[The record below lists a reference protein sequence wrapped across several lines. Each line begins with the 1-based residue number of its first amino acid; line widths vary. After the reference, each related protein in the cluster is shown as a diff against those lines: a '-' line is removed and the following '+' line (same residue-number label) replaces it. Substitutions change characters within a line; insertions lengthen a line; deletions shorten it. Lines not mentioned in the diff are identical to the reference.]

1 MPRDK
6 RRVLEM
12 AKDVV
17 ADLKR
22 DYISKLLAKGIRADG
37 RRFDEM
43 RPLMVQTNYVGS
55 AEGSA
60 LVHLGDTKVVVGV
73 KLILGEPF
81 ADTPNTGVLTT
92 NAELIPM
99 ASETFEGGPPDE
111 ESIEVARVID
121 RGIREGHAV
130 DLENLVIEPGKQVW
144 IMFVDVHVLDYDGNL
159 FDAAN
164 IGANA
169 AFKTAIVPAKAAGKG
184 EDYPL
189 PVRHQPISITA
200 VKIDGKLLVDPTHD
214 EERVA
219 DARLTVTT
227 IENGNLCAM
236 QKGLEGAFTLDEV
249 FKVVDMSTKIGAEVR
264 SKL

>member
-1 MPRDK
+1 MS
-6 RRVLEM
+6 
-12 AKDVV
+12 KDVV

-22 DYISKLLAKGIRADG
+22 DHISKLLDKGMRTDG
-37 RRFDEM
+37 RKFDEM
-43 RPLMVQTNYVGS
+43 RPLKVETNFIGS

-60 LVHLGDTKVVVGV
+60 RVRLGSTEVVVGV

-81 ADTPNTGVLTT
+81 PDTPNTGVLTT

-99 ASETFEGGPPDE
+99 ASDTFESGPPDQ

-130 DLENLVIEPGKQVW
+130 DLEKLCIEPGKQVW

-169 AFKTAIVPAKAAGKG
+169 AFKTAIVPAKRAGKG

-189 PVRHQPISITA
+189 PVLHQPISVTA
-200 VKIDGKLLVDPTHD
+200 VKIDGKILIDPTHD

-219 DARLTVTT
+219 DARFTVATL
-227 IENGNLCAM
+227 ENGNLCAM
-236 QKGLEGAFTLDEV
+236 QKGLNGSFTVDEV
-249 FKVVDMSTKIGAEVR
+249 HKIVSMSRKIGDEVR
-264 SKL
+264 AKF

>member
-1 MPRDK
+1 MG
-6 RRVLEM
+6 
-12 AKDVV
+12 KDVV

-22 DYISKLLAKGIRADG
+22 DYISKLLAKGQRVYG

-43 RPLMVQTNYVGS
+43 RPLTIETNFIGS

-60 LVHLGDTKVVVGV
+60 RVKLGNTDVVVGV
-73 KLILGEPF
+73 KLIAGAPF
-81 ADTPNTGVLTT
+81 PDTPDTGVLTT

-99 ASETFEGGPPDE
+99 ASDTFEAGPPDQ

-130 DLENLVIEPGKQVW
+130 DMTKLCMVPGKEVW

-169 AFKTAIVPAKAAGKG
+169 AFKGTIVPAKRAGKG

-189 PVRHQPISITA
+189 PVLHQPISITA
-200 VKIDGKLLVDPTHD
+200 VKIDGKILVDPTHD

-219 DARLTVTT
+219 DARLTAAT
-227 IENGNLCAM
+227 IETGNLCAM
-236 QKGLEGAFTLDEV
+236 QKGLNGAFTMEEV
-249 FKVVDMSTKIGAEVR
+249 VKVVEMSRRIGAEIR

>member
-1 MPRDK
+1 MG
-6 RRVLEM
+6 
-12 AKDVV
+12 KDVI

-22 DYISKLLAKGIRADG
+22 DYMSKLLGKGMRADG
-37 RRFDEM
+37 RKFDEP
-43 RPLMVQTNYVGS
+43 RPLKVETGFVGS

-60 LVHLGDTKVVVGV
+60 RVMLGDTQVVVGV
-73 KLILGEPF
+73 KLISGEPF
-81 ADTPNTGVLTT
+81 PDTPNSGVLTT

-99 ASETFEGGPPDE
+99 ASETFEGGPPDQ

-130 DLENLVIEPGKQVW
+130 DMSRLVIEPGKEVW

-169 AFKTAIVPAKAAGKG
+169 AFKTAVVPAKRAGKG
-184 EDYPL
+184 EDFPL
-189 PVRHQPISITA
+189 PVLHQPISVTS
-200 VKIDGKLLVDPTHD
+200 VKVDGKILVDPTHD

-219 DARLTVTT
+219 EARLTVAT
-227 IENGNLCAM
+227 IETGNLCAM
-236 QKGLEGAFTLDEV
+236 QKGLDGAFTHDEV
-249 FKVVDMSTKIGAEVR
+249 LKIVDNARRLGNDIR
-264 SKL
+264 SKI

>member
-1 MPRDK
+1 
-6 RRVLEM
+6 M

-22 DYISKLLAKGIRADG
+22 DYIAKLLAKGMRADG

-43 RPLMVQTNYVGS
+43 RPLEIETNYVKS

-60 LVHLGDTKVVVGV
+60 RVRLGNTQVVVGV
-73 KLILGEPF
+73 KLATGEPF
-81 ADTPNTGVLTT
+81 PDTPNSGVLTT

-99 ASETFEGGPPDE
+99 ASDTFEGGPPDQ

-130 DLENLVIEPGKQVW
+130 DLSKLVVEPGKKVW

-169 AFKTAIVPAKAAGKG
+169 AFKSTIVPAKREGMG

-189 PVRHQPISITA
+189 PVLHQPVSVTA
-200 VKIDGKLLVDPTHD
+200 VKIDGKILVDPTHD

-219 DARLTVTT
+219 DARLTVAT
-227 IENGNLCAM
+227 IETGNLCAM
-236 QKGLEGAFTLDEV
+236 QKGLNGAFTLDEV
-249 FKVVDMSTKIGAEVR
+249 FKIVDASTKIGAEVR

>member
-1 MPRDK
+1 MG
-6 RRVLEM
+6 
-12 AKDVV
+12 KDVM

-22 DYISKLLAKGIRADG
+22 DHISKLLAKGVRTDG

-43 RPLMVQTNYVGS
+43 RPLKVEANYIGS

-60 LVHLGDTKVVVGV
+60 RVTLGKTQVVVGV
-73 KLILGEPF
+73 KVILGEPF
-81 ADTPNTGVLTT
+81 PDTPNTGVLTT

-99 ASETFEGGPPDE
+99 ASETFESGPPDQ

-130 DLENLVIEPGKQVW
+130 DLEKLCVEPGKQVW
-144 IMFVDVHVLDYDGNL
+144 IMFVDIHVLDYDGNL

-169 AFKTAIVPAKAAGKG
+169 AFKSAIVPAKRAGKG

-189 PVRHQPISITA
+189 PVMHQPISVTA

-219 DARLTVTT
+219 DARLTVATNET
-227 IENGNLCAM
+227 GNVCAM
-236 QKGLEGAFTLDEV
+236 QKGLNGSFTLDEV
-249 FKVVDMSTKIGAEVR
+249 FRIVDLSEKIGAEVR
-264 SKL
+264 AKL

>member
-1 MPRDK
+1 MG
-6 RRVLEM
+6 
-12 AKDVV
+12 KDVV

-22 DYISKLLAKGIRADG
+22 DYISKLLAKGQRVDG
-37 RRFDEM
+37 RKFDEM
-43 RPLMVQTNYVGS
+43 RHLTVETNFIGS

-60 LVHLGDTKVVVGV
+60 RVKLGETDVVVGV
-73 KLILGEPF
+73 KLIAGEPF
-81 ADTPNTGVLTT
+81 PDTPNTGVLTT

-99 ASETFEGGPPDE
+99 ASDTFESGPPDQ

-130 DLENLVIEPGKQVW
+130 DMTKLCMVPGKEVW

-169 AFKTAIVPAKAAGKG
+169 AFKGTIVPAKRAGKG

-189 PVRHQPISITA
+189 PVLHQPISITA
-200 VKIDGKLLVDPTHD
+200 VKIDGKILVDPTHD

-219 DARLTVTT
+219 DARLTAAT

-236 QKGLEGAFTLDEV
+236 QKGLNGAFTMEEV
-249 FKVVDMSTKIGAEVR
+249 FKVVEISRKIGAEVR

>member
-1 MPRDK
+1 
-6 RRVLEM
+6 M
-12 AKDVV
+12 AKDIV

-22 DYISKLLAKGIRADG
+22 DYISKLVAQGSRADG
-37 RRFDEM
+37 RRFDEQ
-43 RPLMVQTNYVGS
+43 RPLKIETGYIGS

-60 LVHLGDTKVVVGV
+60 LVHLGNTKLVVGV

-111 ESIEVARVID
+111 TSIEVARVID

-130 DLENLVIEPGKQVW
+130 DLTKLCIKPGEKVW

-169 AFKTAIVPAKAAGKG
+169 AFKTTIVPAKAAGVG

-189 PVRHQPISITA
+189 PVLHQPISLTA
-200 VKIDGKLLVDPTHD
+200 VKIDGKILVDPTHD

-219 DARLTVTT
+219 DARLTVAT
-227 IENGNLCAM
+227 IETGNVCAM
-236 QKGLEGAFTLDEV
+236 QKGLNGAFTLDEV
-249 FKVVDMSTKIGAEVR
+249 LKVVELSTKIGAEAR

>member
-1 MPRDK
+1 MS
-6 RRVLEM
+6 
-12 AKDVV
+12 KDVV

-22 DYISKLLAKGIRADG
+22 DHIAKLLEKGMRTDG
-37 RRFDEM
+37 RKFDEL
-43 RPLMVQTNYVGS
+43 RPLRIETNFIGS

-60 LVHLGDTKVVVGV
+60 RVCLGHTELVVGV

-81 ADTPNTGVLTT
+81 PDTPNTGVLTT

-99 ASETFEGGPPDE
+99 ASDTFEGGPPDQ

-130 DLENLVIEPGKQVW
+130 NLEKLCIEPGKQVW

-169 AFKTAIVPAKAAGKG
+169 AFKTAIVPAKRAGLG

-189 PVRHQPISITA
+189 PILHQPISITA
-200 VKIDGKLLVDPTHD
+200 VKIDGKILVDPTHD

-219 DARLTVTT
+219 DARLTVATT
-227 IENGNLCAM
+227 ETGNLCAM
-236 QKGLEGAFTLDEV
+236 QKGLNGSFTADEV
-249 FKVVDMSTKIGAEVR
+249 FKVVDLSRKIGEDVR
-264 SKL
+264 AKF

>member
-1 MPRDK
+1 
-6 RRVLEM
+6 M
-12 AKDVV
+12 AKDVI

-22 DYISKLLAKGIRADG
+22 DYISKLLAKGARADG
-37 RRFDEM
+37 RKFDEA
-43 RPLMVQTNYVGS
+43 RPLKVETNFIGS

-60 LVHLGDTKVVVGV
+60 RVTLGTTQVVVGV
-73 KLILGEPF
+73 KLISGAPF
-81 ADTPNTGVLTT
+81 PDTPNSGVLTT

-99 ASETFEGGPPDE
+99 ASETFEGGPPDQ

-130 DLENLVIEPGKQVW
+130 DMNKLVIEAGKEVW

-169 AFKTAIVPAKAAGKG
+169 AFKTAIVPAKRAGKG
-184 EDYPL
+184 EDFPL
-189 PVRHQPISITA
+189 PVLHQPISVTA
-200 VKIDGKLLVDPTHD
+200 VKVDGKILVDPTHD

-219 DARLTVTT
+219 DARLTVAT
-227 IENGNLCAM
+227 IETGNLCAM
-236 QKGLEGAFTLDEV
+236 QKGLDGAFTHDEV
-249 FKVVDMSTKIGAEVR
+249 LKIVETARRVGSDFRAR
-264 SKL
+264 I

>member
-1 MPRDK
+1 MS
-6 RRVLEM
+6 
-12 AKDVV
+12 KDVM

-22 DYISKLLAKGIRADG
+22 DHISKLLAKGVRTDG
-37 RRFDEM
+37 RRFDEI
-43 RPLMVQTNYVGS
+43 RPLKVETNYIGS

-60 LVHLGDTKVVVGV
+60 RVTLGNTQVVVGV

-81 ADTPNTGVLTT
+81 PDTPNTGVLTT

-130 DLENLVIEPGKQVW
+130 DLAKLCIEPGKQVW

-169 AFKTAIVPAKAAGKG
+169 ALKSAVVPAKRAGKG
-184 EDYPL
+184 EDFPL
-189 PVRHQPISITA
+189 PVMHQPISVTA

-219 DARLTVTT
+219 DARLTVATNET
-227 IENGNLCAM
+227 GNLCAM
-236 QKGLEGAFTLDEV
+236 QKGLNGSFTLDEV
-249 FKVVDMSTKIGAEVR
+249 LRVVDLSRSIGAEVR
-264 SKL
+264 AKL

>member
-1 MPRDK
+1 MS
-6 RRVLEM
+6 
-12 AKDVV
+12 KDVV

-22 DYISKLLAKGIRADG
+22 DYISKLLAKGTRADG
-37 RRFDEM
+37 RKFDEP
-43 RPLMVQTNYVGS
+43 RPLKVETGFVGS

-60 LVHLGDTKVVVGV
+60 RVTLGNTQVVVGV
-73 KLILGEPF
+73 KLIAGEPF
-81 ADTPNTGVLTT
+81 SDTPNSGVLTT

-99 ASETFEGGPPDE
+99 ASETFESGPPDE
-111 ESIEVARVID
+111 VSIEVARVVD

-130 DLENLVIEPGKQVW
+130 DMAKLVIEPGKEVW

-169 AFKTAIVPAKAAGKG
+169 AFKTAIVPAKRAGKG

-189 PVRHQPISITA
+189 PVMHQPISVTC
-200 VKIDGKLLVDPTHD
+200 VKVDGKILVDPTHD

-219 DARLTVTT
+219 DARLTVAT

-236 QKGLEGAFTLDEV
+236 QKGLDGAFTHDEV
-249 FKVVDMSTKIGAEVR
+249 LRIVESARKIGSDIR
-264 SKL
+264 SKI

>member
-1 MPRDK
+1 MG
-6 RRVLEM
+6 
-12 AKDVV
+12 KDVV

-22 DYISKLLAKGIRADG
+22 DYISKLLAKGQRVDG

-43 RPLMVQTNYVGS
+43 RPLTIETNFIGS

-60 LVHLGDTKVVVGV
+60 RVKLGNTDVVVGV
-73 KLILGEPF
+73 KLIPGEPF
-81 ADTPNTGVLTT
+81 PDTPNTGVLTT

-99 ASETFEGGPPDE
+99 ASDTFEAGPPDQ

-130 DLENLVIEPGKQVW
+130 DMTKLCMVPGKEVW

-169 AFKTAIVPAKAAGKG
+169 AFKGTIVPAKRAGKG

-189 PVRHQPISITA
+189 PVLHQPISITA
-200 VKIDGKLLVDPTHD
+200 VKIDGKILVDPTHD

-219 DARLTVTT
+219 DARLTAAT
-227 IENGNLCAM
+227 IETGNLCAM
-236 QKGLEGAFTLDEV
+236 QKGLNGAFTMEEV
-249 FKVVDMSTKIGAEVR
+249 FKVVEISRRIGAEIR

>member
-1 MPRDK
+1 
-6 RRVLEM
+6 M

-22 DYISKLLAKGIRADG
+22 DYITRMLAKGMRSDG
-37 RRFDEM
+37 RQFDQM
-43 RPLMVQTNYVGS
+43 RPLKVETNYVGS
-55 AEGSA
+55 AQGSA
-60 LVHLGDTKVVVGV
+60 FVQLGNTKVVVGV

-81 ADTPNTGVLTT
+81 PDTPNTGVLTT

-99 ASETFEGGPPDE
+99 ASETFESGPPDE
-111 ESIEVARVID
+111 TAIEVARVID

-130 DLENLVIEPGKQVW
+130 ELEKLCLEPGKRVW
-144 IMFVDVHVLDYDGNL
+144 IMFVDVHVIDYDGNL

-169 AFKTAIVPAKAAGKG
+169 AFKTAVVPNKAAGLG
-184 EDYPL
+184 EDAPL
-189 PVRHQPISITA
+189 PVKHVPISITA

-219 DARLTVTT
+219 DARLTVAT
-227 IENGNLCAM
+227 IETGGLCAM

-249 FKVVDMSTKIGAEVR
+249 LKCVDTSTRIGAEVR

>member
-1 MPRDK
+1 MG
-6 RRVLEM
+6 
-12 AKDVV
+12 KDVV
-17 ADLKR
+17 ADLKK
-22 DYISKLLAKGIRADG
+22 DYISKLLAKGARADG
-37 RRFDEM
+37 RKFDEM
-43 RPLMVQTNYVGS
+43 RQLTIETNFIGS

-60 LVHLGDTKVVVGV
+60 RVTLGNTQVVVGV

-99 ASETFEGGPPDE
+99 ASETFEAGPPDQ

-130 DLENLVIEPGKQVW
+130 DMTKLCVEPGKQVW
-144 IMFVDVHVLDYDGNL
+144 IMFVDIHVLDYDGNL

-169 AFKTAIVPAKAAGKG
+169 AFKTAIVPASRNGKG
-184 EDYPL
+184 ADFPL
-189 PVRHQPISITA
+189 PVLHQPISVTA
-200 VKIDGKLLVDPTHD
+200 VKIDGKILVDPTHD

-219 DARLTVTT
+219 DARLTIAT
-227 IENGNLCAM
+227 IETGNLCAM
-236 QKGLEGAFTLDEV
+236 QKGLVGAFTLEEV
-249 FKVVDMSTKIGAEVR
+249 FKVAELSGKIGAEVR
-264 SKL
+264 SKF

>member
-1 MPRDK
+1 MG
-6 RRVLEM
+6 
-12 AKDVV
+12 KDVV

-22 DYISKLLAKGIRADG
+22 DYIIKLLAKGARADG
-37 RRFDEM
+37 RRFDEL
-43 RPLMVQTNYVGS
+43 RPLTVETNFIGS

-60 LVHLGDTKVVVGV
+60 RVRLGGTEVVVGV

-81 ADTPNTGVLTT
+81 PDTPNTGVLTT

-99 ASETFEGGPPDE
+99 ASDTFEGGPPDQ

-130 DLENLVIEPGKQVW
+130 DMAKLCIEPGKKVW
-144 IMFVDVHVLDYDGNL
+144 IMFLDVHVLDYDGNL

-169 AFKTAIVPAKAAGKG
+169 ALKTAIVPAKRANLG

-189 PVRHQPISITA
+189 PVQHQPISITA
-200 VKIDGKLLVDPTHD
+200 VKVDGKILVDPTHD

-219 DARLTVTT
+219 EARLTVATL
-227 IENGNLCAM
+227 ESGNLCAM
-236 QKGLEGAFTLDEV
+236 QKGLSGAFTLDEV
-249 FKVVDMSTKIGAEVR
+249 MKIVDTSRRIGAEVR

>member
-1 MPRDK
+1 MG
-6 RRVLEM
+6 
-12 AKDVV
+12 KDVV

-22 DYISKLLAKGIRADG
+22 DYISKLLAKGQRVDG

-43 RPLMVQTNYVGS
+43 RPLTIETNFIGS

-60 LVHLGDTKVVVGV
+60 RVKLGNTDVVVGV
-73 KLILGEPF
+73 KLIAGEPF
-81 ADTPNTGVLTT
+81 PDTPNTGVLTT

-99 ASETFEGGPPDE
+99 ASDTFESGPPDQ

-130 DLENLVIEPGKQVW
+130 DMTKLCMVPGKEVW

-169 AFKTAIVPAKAAGKG
+169 AFRTTIVPAKRAGKG

-189 PVRHQPISITA
+189 PVLHQPISITA
-200 VKIDGKLLVDPTHD
+200 VKIDGKMLVDPTHD

-219 DARLTVTT
+219 DARLTAAT

-236 QKGLEGAFTLDEV
+236 QKGLNGAFTMEEV
-249 FKVVDMSTKIGAEVR
+249 FKVVEISRRIGAEVR

>member
-1 MPRDK
+1 MG
-6 RRVLEM
+6 
-12 AKDVV
+12 KDVM

-22 DYISKLLAKGIRADG
+22 DHISKMLAKGVRIDG

-43 RPLMVQTNYVGS
+43 RPLKVEANYIGS

-60 LVHLGDTKVVVGV
+60 RVTLGKTQVVVGV
-73 KLILGEPF
+73 KVILGEPF
-81 ADTPNTGVLTT
+81 PDTPNTGVLTT

-99 ASETFEGGPPDE
+99 ASETFEGGPPDQ

-130 DLENLVIEPGKQVW
+130 DLEKLCLEPGKQVW
-144 IMFVDVHVLDYDGNL
+144 IMFVDIHVLDYDGNL

-169 AFKTAIVPAKAAGKG
+169 AFKSAIVPAKRAGKG

-189 PVRHQPISITA
+189 PVKHQPISVTA
-200 VKIDGKLLVDPTHD
+200 VKIDGKILVDPTHD

-219 DARLTVTT
+219 DARLTVATNET
-227 IENGNLCAM
+227 GNVCAM
-236 QKGLEGAFTLDEV
+236 QKGLNGSFTLDEV
-249 FKVVDMSTKIGAEVR
+249 FKIVDLSGKIGAEVR
-264 SKL
+264 SRL

>member
-1 MPRDK
+1 MS
-6 RRVLEM
+6 
-12 AKDVV
+12 KDVV

-22 DYISKLLAKGIRADG
+22 DHISKLLDKGMRTDG
-37 RRFDEM
+37 RKFDEM
-43 RPLMVQTNYVGS
+43 RPLRIETNFIGS

-60 LVHLGDTKVVVGV
+60 RVRLGSTEVVVGV

-81 ADTPNTGVLTT
+81 PDTPDTGVLTT

-99 ASETFEGGPPDE
+99 ASDTFESGPPDQ

-130 DLENLVIEPGKQVW
+130 DLAKLCIEPGKQVW

-169 AFKTAIVPAKAAGKG
+169 AFKTAIVPAKRAGKG

-189 PVRHQPISITA
+189 PVLHQPISITA
-200 VKIDGKLLVDPTHD
+200 VKIDGKILIDPTHD

-219 DARLTVTT
+219 DARFTVAT
-227 IENGNLCAM
+227 IETGNLCAM
-236 QKGLEGAFTLDEV
+236 QKGLDGSFTLDEIH
-249 FKVVDMSTKIGAEVR
+249 KVVSMSRKIGDEVR
-264 SKL
+264 ARL

>member
-1 MPRDK
+1 MS
-6 RRVLEM
+6 
-12 AKDVV
+12 KDVV

-22 DYISKLLAKGIRADG
+22 DHIAKLLDKGMRTDG
-37 RRFDEM
+37 RKFEEM
-43 RPLMVQTNYVGS
+43 RPLKVETNFIGS

-60 LVHLGDTKVVVGV
+60 RVRLGSTEVVVGV

-81 ADTPNTGVLTT
+81 PDTPNTGVLTT

-99 ASETFEGGPPDE
+99 ASDTFESGPPDQ

-130 DLENLVIEPGKQVW
+130 DLEKLCIEPGKQVW

-169 AFKTAIVPAKAAGKG
+169 AFKTAIVPAKRAGKG
-184 EDYPL
+184 EDFPL
-189 PVRHQPISITA
+189 PVLHQPISITA
-200 VKIDGKLLVDPTHD
+200 VKIDGKILIDPTHD

-219 DARLTVTT
+219 DARFTVAT
-227 IENGNLCAM
+227 IETGSLCAM
-236 QKGLEGAFTLDEV
+236 QKGLNGSFTVDEV
-249 FKVVDMSTKIGAEVR
+249 HKIVNMSRKIGDDVR
-264 SKL
+264 AML

>member
-1 MPRDK
+1 MG
-6 RRVLEM
+6 
-12 AKDVV
+12 KDVV

-22 DYISKLLAKGIRADG
+22 DYISKLLAKGQRVDG
-37 RRFDEM
+37 RKFDEM
-43 RPLMVQTNYVGS
+43 RPLTIETNFIGS

-60 LVHLGDTKVVVGV
+60 RVKLGNTDVVVGV
-73 KLILGEPF
+73 KLIAGEPF
-81 ADTPNTGVLTT
+81 PDTPNTGVLTT

-99 ASETFEGGPPDE
+99 ASDTFESGPPDQ

-130 DLENLVIEPGKQVW
+130 DMTKLCMVPGKEVW

-169 AFKTAIVPAKAAGKG
+169 AFKGTIVPAKRAGKG

-189 PVRHQPISITA
+189 PVLHQPISITA
-200 VKIDGKLLVDPTHD
+200 VKIDGKILVDPTHD

-219 DARLTVTT
+219 DARLTAAT

-236 QKGLEGAFTLDEV
+236 QKGLNGAFTMEEV
-249 FKVVDMSTKIGAEVR
+249 FKVVEISRKIGAEVR

>member
-1 MPRDK
+1 MG
-6 RRVLEM
+6 
-12 AKDVV
+12 KDVV

-22 DYISKLLAKGIRADG
+22 DYISKLLAKGQRVDG

-43 RPLMVQTNYVGS
+43 RPLTIETNFIGS

-60 LVHLGDTKVVVGV
+60 RVKLGNTDVVVGV
-73 KLILGEPF
+73 KLIAGEPF
-81 ADTPNTGVLTT
+81 PDTPNTGVLTT

-99 ASETFEGGPPDE
+99 ASDTFEAGPPDQ

-130 DLENLVIEPGKQVW
+130 DMTKLCMVPSKEVW

-169 AFKTAIVPAKAAGKG
+169 AFKGTIVPAKRAGKG

-189 PVRHQPISITA
+189 PVLHQPISITA
-200 VKIDGKLLVDPTHD
+200 VKIDGKILIDPTHD

-219 DARLTVTT
+219 DARLTAAT
-227 IENGNLCAM
+227 IETGNLCAM
-236 QKGLEGAFTLDEV
+236 QKGLAGAFTMEEV
-249 FKVVDMSTKIGAEVR
+249 FKVVEISRRIGAEVR